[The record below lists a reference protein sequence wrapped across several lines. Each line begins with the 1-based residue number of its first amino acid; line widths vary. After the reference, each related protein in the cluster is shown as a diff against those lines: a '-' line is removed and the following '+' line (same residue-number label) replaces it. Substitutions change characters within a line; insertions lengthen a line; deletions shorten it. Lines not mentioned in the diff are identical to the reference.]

1 MVADTS
7 LRRVKAMG
15 QVFHRRFNR
24 SSGKARRHYPAE
36 LIREKEPIGS
46 INPAE
51 WQIGE
56 PIGCSGESALEGPH
70 VEVASGMTCQG
81 LPGCK

>member
-7 LRRVKAMG
+7 LRRVKATE
-15 QVFHRRFNR
+15 QVFRRGFNR
-24 SSGKARRHYPAE
+24 SSGKARRYYPAE
-36 LIREKEPIGS
+36 LIREKDPIGS
-46 INPAE
+46 INPTE

-56 PIGCSGESALEGPH
+56 LIGCSGESALEGSY

-81 LPGCK
+81 LPGCE